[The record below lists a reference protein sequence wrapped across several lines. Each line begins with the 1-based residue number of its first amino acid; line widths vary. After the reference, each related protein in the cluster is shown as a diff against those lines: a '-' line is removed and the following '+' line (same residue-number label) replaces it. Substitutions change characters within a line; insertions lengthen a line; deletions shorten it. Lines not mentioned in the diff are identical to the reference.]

1 MTDNEVIICIFIQV
15 EELTG
20 LTKSQITLS
29 EEGLSTLIKSYCRWG
44 RGGGEIFVPLT
55 YFLQGIRG

>member
-1 MTDNEVIICIFIQV
+1 M

-44 RGGGEIFVPLT
+44 REENLCTFDMFLAGNQGLEI
-55 YFLQGIRG
+55 

>member
-44 RGGGEIFVPLT
+44 REGREFMYL
-55 YFLQGIRG
+55 